1 MVDWSDAEIDQLLR
15 CRKSIQDAPR
25 RDMKEENRHR
35 RNDMKLRGPEGEQFE
50 VFIRQ
55 SLEFPE
61 DFSIGLVFFA
71 PEGKRVTLVRFNGQH
86 EQALDPFQAGVPH
99 FNFHVHKATPDNLN
113 MGRYEKHPADTTQ
126 DYASLDEAIVVFCKY
141 VCIQGWERHFPDT
154 RVIPLFPELAP

>member
-71 PEGKRVTLVRFNGQH
+71 PEGKRVTL
-86 EQALDPFQAGVPH
+86 
-99 FNFHVHKATPDNLN
+99 
-113 MGRYEKHPADTTQ
+113 GRVCK
-126 DYASLDEAIVVFCKY
+126 ASLVEEA
-141 VCIQGWERHFPDT
+141 G
-154 RVIPLFPELAP
+154 